1 MKISRLFSNLCF
13 LAIVMLM
20 ACQKQDHGY
29 KEFLEGGEKIYVAKA
44 DSLRGFPGKNRIE
57 LQWLLLSDPSIAS
70 ANIYWNNRADSMK
83 VDLVKTDKIDTVS
96 VIIPNLEEGGYD
108 FEVISKD
115 KKGNSSISKT
125 VYAYA
130 YGENYRRSLL
140 PRSISNTT
148 LTAQNELKFTWRKAN
163 EQVLS
168 TEIKYLNSEDQER
181 VVVLPQ
187 TETELLL
194 PDWKIG
200 STIQYASWYKP
211 DTLAIDSFLSTAKD
225 LVLTMKFDG
234 DNAVS
239 PSAFKRLKLPGD
251 AADAT
256 MNGNAFEN
264 LWSGVLAG
272 GAPAK
277 AWYRTET
284 GSGMPQH
291 FQIDLG
297 KKVSLSKLR
306 FWQRGSMTEYK
317 LIYAN
322 GNIQNFE
329 IWGSNDPA
337 ADGSFSGW
345 TKLRS
350 CEIVKPSNT
359 PVGEYTDADVEE
371 AANGHLFEFPS
382 STPAYRYVRVKVLN
396 TWAGT
401 DYMFASEFRFW
412 EWKSKLSE

>member
-1 MKISRLFSNLCF
+1 MRISRIFSNICF
-13 LAIVMLM
+13 LEILMLM

-57 LQWLLLSDPSIAS
+57 LQWLLLSDPTIAS

-168 TEIKYLNSEDQER
+168 TEIKYLDAEGQER

-187 TETELLL
+187 KENELYCL
-194 PDWKIG
+194 IG
-200 STIQYASWYKP
+200 K
-211 DTLAIDSFLSTAKD
+211 
-225 LVLTMKFDG
+225 
-234 DNAVS
+234 
-239 PSAFKRLKLPGD
+239 
-251 AADAT
+251 
-256 MNGNAFEN
+256 
-264 LWSGVLAG
+264 
-272 GAPAK
+272 
-277 AWYRTET
+277 
-284 GSGMPQH
+284 
-291 FQIDLG
+291 
-297 KKVSLSKLR
+297 
-306 FWQRGSMTEYK
+306 
-317 LIYAN
+317 
-322 GNIQNFE
+322 
-329 IWGSNDPA
+329 
-337 ADGSFSGW
+337 
-345 TKLRS
+345 
-350 CEIVKPSNT
+350 
-359 PVGEYTDADVEE
+359 
-371 AANGHLFEFPS
+371 
-382 STPAYRYVRVKVLN
+382 
-396 TWAGT
+396 
-401 DYMFASEFRFW
+401 
-412 EWKSKLSE
+412 